1 MTINE
6 LSQLL
11 DEIKGYVD
19 DYRKVKEEN
28 KSLIERYQSVLDE
41 NNRLKEEA
49 VEKDRLVASLQG
61 SIETKDSKISELE
74 TKVAELNT
82 KVAELEETANLNLVK
97 AQEIVNE
104 LKEIVNAQ

>member
-19 DYRKVKEEN
+19 DYRVVKNEN
-28 KSLIERYQSVLDE
+28 T
-41 NNRLKEEA
+41 RLKEEA
-49 VEKDRLVASLQG
+49 LEKDNLVASLQS
-61 SIETKDSKISELE
+61 SIESKDTKISELE
-74 TKVAELNT
+74 TKVAELET
-82 KVAELEETANLNLVK
+82 KSSDLVSRVAELEETANLNLQK

-104 LKEIVNAQ
+104 LKVIINAQ

>member
-19 DYRKVKEEN
+19 DYREVKSEN
-28 KSLIERYQSVLDE
+28 T
-41 NNRLKEEA
+41 RLKEEA
-49 VEKDRLVASLQG
+49 VEKDNLVASLQS
-61 SIETKDSKISELE
+61 SIEFKDTKISELE
-74 TKVAELNT
+74 TKVAELET
-82 KVAELEETANLNLVK
+82 KSSDLVSKVAELEETANLNLQK

-104 LKEIVNAQ
+104 LKVIINA

>member
-1 MTINE
+1 MTIDQ

-19 DYRKVKEEN
+19 DYRVVKNEN
-28 KSLIERYQSVLDE
+28 T
-41 NNRLKEEA
+41 RLKEEA
-49 VEKDRLVASLQG
+49 LEKDNLVASLQS
-61 SIETKDSKISELE
+61 SIESKDNQISELN

-82 KVAELEETANLNLVK
+82 RVAELEETANLNFQK

-104 LKEIVNAQ
+104 LKVIINA

>member
-19 DYRKVKEEN
+19 DYRVVKNEN
-28 KSLIERYQSVLDE
+28 T
-41 NNRLKEEA
+41 RLKEEA
-49 VEKDRLVASLQG
+49 VEKDNLVASLQS
-61 SIETKDSKISELE
+61 SIEFKDTKISELE
-74 TKVAELNT
+74 TKVAELET
-82 KVAELEETANLNLVK
+82 KSSGLVSRVAELEETANLNLEK

-104 LKEIVNAQ
+104 LKVIINA

>member
-1 MTINE
+1 MTVDQ

-19 DYRKVKEEN
+19 DYRVVKNEN
-28 KSLIERYQSVLDE
+28 T
-41 NNRLKEEA
+41 RLKEEA
-49 VEKDRLVASLQG
+49 LEKDNLVASLQS
-61 SIETKDSKISELE
+61 SIESKDNQISELN

-82 KVAELEETANLNLVK
+82 RVAELEETANLNLEK

-104 LKEIVNAQ
+104 LKVIINA

>member
-1 MTINE
+1 MTIDQ

-19 DYRKVKEEN
+19 DYRVVKNEN
-28 KSLIERYQSVLDE
+28 T
-41 NNRLKEEA
+41 RLKEEA
-49 VEKDRLVASLQG
+49 LEKDNLVASLQS
-61 SIETKDSKISELE
+61 SIESKDNQISELN

-82 KVAELEETANLNLVK
+82 RVAELEETANLNLQK

-104 LKEIVNAQ
+104 LKVIINA

>member
-1 MTINE
+1 MTIDQ

-19 DYRKVKEEN
+19 DYRVVKNEN
-28 KSLIERYQSVLDE
+28 T
-41 NNRLKEEA
+41 RLKEEA
-49 VEKDRLVASLQG
+49 LEKDNLVASLQG

-74 TKVAELNT
+74 SRVAQLESR
-82 KVAELEETANLNLVK
+82 VAELEQTANLNLAK

-104 LKEIVNAQ
+104 LKVIINA